1 MSNEWVQVISNLGFP
16 IVCCIAMAWYVKYM
30 SDKHQGEIDSL
41 KETIDSNTQVIT
53 ELKAMV
59 QTFMEYMIKKMNNNE

>member
-1 MSNEWVQVISNLGFP
+1 MSNELVQVISNLGFP

-30 SDKHQGEIDSL
+30 TDKYQGEVDGL

-53 ELKAMV
+53 EMKAMV
-59 QTFMEYMIKKMNNNE
+59 QTFMDYMAKMNNKE

>member
-16 IVCCIAMAWYVKYM
+16 IVCCIAMGWYVKYM
-30 SDKHQGEIDSL
+30 TDKHQCEIDGL

-53 ELKAMV
+53 EMKAMV
-59 QTFMEYMIKKMNNNE
+59 QTFMDYMAKMNNKE

>member
-16 IVCCIAMAWYVKYM
+16 IVCCIAMGWYVKYM
-30 SDKHQGEIDSL
+30 TDKHQAEIDGL

-53 ELKAMV
+53 EMKAMV
-59 QTFMEYMIKKMNNNE
+59 QTFMDYMAKMNNKE

>member
-16 IVCCIAMAWYVKYM
+16 IVCCIAMGWYVKYM
-30 SDKHQGEIDSL
+30 TDKHQEEIDGL

-53 ELKAMV
+53 EMKAMV
-59 QTFMEYMIKKMNNNE
+59 QTFMDYMAKMNDKE

>member
-16 IVCCIAMAWYVKYM
+16 IVCCIAMGWYVKYM
-30 SDKHQGEIDSL
+30 TDKHQGEIDGL

-53 ELKAMV
+53 EMKAMV
-59 QTFMEYMIKKMNNNE
+59 QTFMDYMAKMNNEE